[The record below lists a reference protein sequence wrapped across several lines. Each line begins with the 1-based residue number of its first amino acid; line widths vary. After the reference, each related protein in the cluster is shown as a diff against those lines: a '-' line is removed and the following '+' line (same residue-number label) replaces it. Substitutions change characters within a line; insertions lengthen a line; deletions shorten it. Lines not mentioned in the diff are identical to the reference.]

1 MRVPTYATL
10 SDPLAPAKP
19 GERSLDIS
27 IALYNHF
34 EPKQSVITEHFIF
47 TNEIKLQVK
56 LFLIV
61 MLHLEC

>member
-1 MRVPTYATL
+1 MRVPTYAIL

-19 GERSLDIS
+19 GERSLDIL

-34 EPKQSVITEHFIF
+34 EPTQSVITKYFVF

-56 LFLIV
+56 LFPIL
-61 MLHLEC
+61 MLRLEC